1 MKRTVRLNERDLTR
15 IVRRVIKESGEMSN
29 LPSAMKAVDSFLRER
44 GGMLGARTPE
54 EIMDD
59 LKALQHAIRLEMNNM
74 EVASKHRNPNWG
86 SDELRYPKGKPMG
99 DEMDEDY

>member
-1 MKRTVRLNERDLTR
+1 MKKIVRLTESDLTR

-59 LKALQHAIRLEMNNM
+59 LKALQHAIKLEMNNM

-86 SDELRYPKGKPMG
+86 SDELRNPMG